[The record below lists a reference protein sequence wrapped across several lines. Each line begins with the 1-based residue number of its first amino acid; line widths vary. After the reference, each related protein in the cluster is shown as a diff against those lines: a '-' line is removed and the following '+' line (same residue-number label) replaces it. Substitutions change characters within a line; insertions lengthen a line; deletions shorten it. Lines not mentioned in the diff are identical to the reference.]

1 MAKLSLTI
9 YGIPTDGGTS
19 SGTEDVTMSLGDEK
33 KEGTFRK
40 KMTVQKENTDDD
52 SSSSIETVEISLS
65 PNHFNYQQKL
75 YQPDELNI
83 EIQISATTSNSD
95 SKVSISKDD
104 ILDMFEDKK
113 VSLTTSNNDADDS
126 YTVGDDYY
134 VFEVTCKKS
143 SDATYANLKIC
154 SPDKLMTKKQ
164 NSQVWTAKKLYSD
177 ILTGDDG
184 ELQNYTLPYDSSS
197 HVEVDTSNWK
207 HLYANSQEHIFP
219 YLVQYNE
226 SFYDLLARTTNRWG
240 EFMYYYDGKLRIGYD
255 DDESKAEEVDNYN
268 SITYLDYTETTT
280 TGKDYV
286 TQAPDDGDVLNSHV
300 TKDSYA
306 IMMGTINTAFSSGG
320 EMYWFM
326 KVGQLLTTRHSLLN
340 FLVDTIVMDV
350 VIWLQMKVKNK
361 QKNNKFN
368 KQYFDEKEKKYVS
381 MLDEQYD
388 DDEETLNQFSEYE
401 PVVDAKEYAKILVGE
416 VVAGDNTI
424 EIDYDT
430 YAPSLHIGQLIK
442 VDGNYYI
449 VSEISSKEK
458 EEVSLSVNKST
469 YEIEKTTITSQ
480 VFTVKALAKVEYTDS
495 DDSSI
500 SLKGYYPAIIP
511 SGHVRKAEPQQAM
524 VVGSDDPQCN
534 GRVRVMYPWQLADLL
549 KEKGYYSI
557 DQIQQSD
564 LDDYDITNAT
574 PWIHFLQPTGNSM
587 AGINAKHYLADHVM
601 VNYTHGN
608 VERPYVSGGIPKIV
622 HPFLRDGGSCFIGSP
637 NGEYIRVHEGENQGA
652 TAFLTNLSPGMSLI
666 SGFIDYK
673 DAFGKDEV
681 SQCFDGGISMG
692 DRYGIWNIDCSTTKR
707 SIKIMSPWGDIMM
720 NAFTGLTLAAP
731 NGDVRIV
738 GKNVSIMAG
747 NNLSLASGINI
758 RNKFVSLS
766 KNKDGDFSWSTLGK
780 DIVKAI
786 VNRLVELGAQ
796 ICDLTIIRSIVEVF
810 YKPEEGC
817 LSIASGRYLKLQA
830 GGAMAGYPAAAYENP
845 KKKLEKLAEKDEKK
859 AKKQFAKMSVET
871 MNRMIRLVPKIVVQ
885 MCTDYVANYEDCI
898 KKRAEFEAAYLALK
912 LLSNED
918 NGFCKTYDDLRDTLW
933 NPKTEEIKK
942 DDMSFDDDKV
952 GDSDGSQVDAK
963 LVDRVVGVVA
973 NGPRDVNTILN
984 AISSIRSE
992 RKTAKEDLLECAN
1005 ALLESIQKLRKTPT
1019 ARELIKNYNAST
1031 FEKNLKVDK
1040 DYIEDFRDAFTA
1052 ANLGETDF
1060 FKYAYDENNAI
1071 TDERATHLPANA
1083 NYKLFLNPNDFH
1095 ATALK
1100 RQVILSLLETWGM
1113 ESQAIKRKIDGNA
1126 IVDADNES
1134 KPSTPTTTADLE
1146 DNNKYE
1152 LYVESLQLTNFK
1164 AEGEWSSWGSSL
1176 LDTLTSTNITALK
1189 SIGENHAWGNP
1200 RAGEIL
1206 FGVGPTTMNLGKN
1219 GQISPSPTPFN
1230 EHKFSTARFT
1240 KEEKDDYDTLNDLLR
1255 VNALTAGE

>member
-9 YGIPTDGGTS
+9 YGIPTDS
-19 SGTEDVTMSLGDEK
+19 SSSDTEDVTMSLGDEK
-33 KEGTFRK
+33 KEGTFNK
-40 KMTVQKENTDDD
+40 KMTVQKEDSNGE
-52 SSSSIETVEISLS
+52 SSSSTETVEVSLS

-75 YQPDELNI
+75 YQPDEINV
-83 EIQISATTSNSD
+83 EIQVSATTSESD
-95 SKVSISKDD
+95 SKVSFSKDD
-104 ILDMFEDKK
+104 ILDMFADKK
-113 VSLTTSNNDADDS
+113 VSLTTYNSGDDES
-126 YTVGDDYY
+126 YTVGDDFY

-164 NSQVWTAKKLYSD
+164 NCQVWTAKKLYSD
-177 ILTGDDG
+177 ILDGDDG

-240 EFMYYYDGKLRIGYD
+240 EFMYYYDGKLHIGFD
-255 DDESKAEEVDNYN
+255 DDESNAQEIDNYN
-268 SITYLDYTETTT
+268 TITYLDYTETTAM
-280 TGKDYV
+280 GKNYV
-286 TQAPDDGDVLNSHV
+286 MGAPDDSDVLNSHV
-300 TKDSYA
+300 EKDSYA
-306 IMMGTINTAFSSGG
+306 ILMGTINTAFSSGC
-320 EMYWFM
+320 EMYWFA

-368 KQYFDEKEKKYVS
+368 KLYFDEKEKKYVS

-388 DDEETLNQFSEYE
+388 DDEDTLNQFSEYE

-416 VVAGDNTI
+416 IVAGDNTI

-430 YAPSLHIGQLIK
+430 HAPSLHIGQLIK
-442 VDGNYYI
+442 VDDNYYI
-449 VSEISSKEK
+449 VSEINSKEK

-469 YEIEKTTITSQ
+469 YEVEKTTTTSQ
-480 VFTVKALAKVEYTDS
+480 VFTVKALAKVNLTDS
-495 DDSSI
+495 DSTVLND
-500 SLKGYYPAIIP
+500 YYPTIIP
-511 SGHVRKAEPQQAM
+511 SGHVRKAEPQQAI

-549 KEKGYYSI
+549 EEKGYSSI

-587 AGINAKHYLADHVM
+587 AGVNAKHYLADHVM
-601 VNYTHGN
+601 VSFAHGN
-608 VERPYVSGGIPKIV
+608 VERPYVSGGITKMV
-622 HPFLRDGGSCFIGSP
+622 HPFLRDGGSFLISSP

-692 DRYGIWNIDCSTTKR
+692 DKYGIWNIDCSTTRR
-707 SIKIMSPWGDIMM
+707 SIQIKSPWGDIMM
-720 NAFTGLTLAAP
+720 NAFTGITLAAP
-731 NGDVRIV
+731 NGDVRIM

-747 NNLSLASGINI
+747 NNLSLNSGINI

-871 MNRMIRLVPKIVVQ
+871 MNRMIRLVPKIVIQ
-885 MCTDYVANYEDCI
+885 MYSDYVANYEDCI
-898 KKRAEFEAAYLALK
+898 KKRAEFEAAYFALK
-912 LLSNED
+912 VLSNED
-918 NGFCKTYDDLRDTLW
+918 SGFCKTYDDLRNTLW

-952 GDSDGSQVDAK
+952 GDTDGTEVNVKFIEAIVGVAANSPRNVDA
-963 LVDRVVGVVA
+963 
-973 NGPRDVNTILN
+973 TLN
-984 AISSIRSE
+984 AMKTVRSH
-992 RKTAKEDLLECAN
+992 RKSAKEDLLECAN

-1019 ARELIKNYNAST
+1019 ARELIKNYNATT

-1040 DYIEDFRDAFTA
+1040 DYIEDFRDAFSD

-1060 FKYAYDENNAI
+1060 FKYTYDENNAI
-1071 TDERATHLPANA
+1071 TDERATNLPADA

-1095 ATALK
+1095 AKALI
-1100 RQVILSLLETWGM
+1100 RQVILNLLGTWGM
-1113 ESQAIKRKIDGNA
+1113 ESQAIKRKIEGNA

-1134 KPSTPTTTADLE
+1134 KPSKPTTTADLE

-1164 AEGEWSSWGSSL
+1164 AESEWSSWGSSL
-1176 LDTLTSTNITALK
+1176 LDTFTSSNVTALK
-1189 SIGENHAWGNP
+1189 NIGENHAWGNP

-1206 FGVGPTTMNLGKN
+1206 FGVGPTLSLKKN
-1219 GQISPSPTPFN
+1219 GSISPSPTPFN
-1230 EHKFSTARFT
+1230 EHKFSTAQFS
-1240 KEEKDDYDTLNDLLR
+1240 KEEKDEYDTLNDMLR
-1255 VNALTAGE
+1255 ANALSAGE